1 MTKLG
6 PSKREEEAE
15 LRRRVTDGS
24 HDPDDYLALAQ
35 LLISAG
41 RGEEAIAVCR
51 SALTLPLTNFQKARV
66 SSELGWVFYG
76 MGRHS
81 DALQSAQ
88 GALELLAVE
97 AMAPEILACQARSYS
112 VIALCKWMNK
122 EAHSESK
129 EAARL
134 ALICYEHLMRDAP
147 DFEEMKAVY
156 YDAAQLQN
164 LVGNNKLGIELCQKY
179 LECELE
185 DGERAEGLNQLAEC
199 LRNENRIVEAEKV
212 LEQAFLLAQHI
223 KEMLPAFLFTQGLL
237 KRANNRPDEAR
248 NSFEKA
254 LAALKD
260 HPYPHHDP
268 NFCSDAYWNI
278 GELSYQQQQ
287 YVEALQ
293 AFEKILLYHPGEDLD
308 HRNAL
313 LWIGSCCEAQEKPQ
327 EAITYFSKV
336 LALTSV
342 SETEKITAK
351 KGLAWN
357 IGKIHYGQHEYEEA
371 AAAFEEVA
379 GYQSHDDPERYNTL
393 YWLGHSYLGLRDYE
407 SARNCYT
414 EITESPYA
422 TDFDKE
428 GAKQALSELPHPL
441 GKTTH

>member
-1 MTKLG
+1 MG
-6 PSKREEEAE
+6 PSKPEKEAE
-15 LRRRVTDGS
+15 LRQRITAGS
-24 HDPDDYLALAQ
+24 HDPEEYLALAQ
-35 LLISAG
+35 LLFRDG
-41 RGEEAIAVCR
+41 RGEEAIAICT
-51 SALTLPLTNFQKARV
+51 SALALPLTNFQKAKV
-66 SSELGWVFYG
+66 SSEFGWGFYG
-76 MGRHS
+76 MGRH
-81 DALQSAQ
+81 AEAIRLAQS
-88 GALELLAVE
+88 ALELLPEE
-97 AMAPEILACQARSYS
+97 AAAPEILACQARSYS
-112 VIALCKWMNK
+112 VIALCEWMNK
-122 EAHSESK
+122 EKHSKSK

-134 ALICYEHLMRDAP
+134 ALMCYERLMRDVP
-147 DFEEMKAVY
+147 DVEEMKAVY
-156 YDAAQLQN
+156 YEAAQLHN
-164 LVGNNKLGIELCQKY
+164 LLGNNKLGIEFFQKY
-179 LECELE
+179 LEGELE
-185 DGERAEGLNQLAEC
+185 DEERADGLNQLADC
-199 LRNENRIVEAEKV
+199 LRNDNRITEAEIAI
-212 LEQAFLLAQHI
+212 EQALLLAQRN
-223 KEMLPAFLFTQGLL
+223 KLMLPALYFTQGLL

-268 NFCSDAYWNI
+268 NFCSDAYWNLA
-278 GELSYQQQQ
+278 ELSCQAQNYS
-287 YVEALQ
+287 EAIS
-293 AFEKILLYHPGEDLD
+293 AFEKILLYHPQEDLD

-313 LWIGSCCEAQEKPQ
+313 LWIGSCYEAEAKPQ
-327 EAITYFSKV
+327 EAITYFKRV
-336 LALTSV
+336 LALITV

-428 GAKQALSELPHPL
+428 GAKHALSELLHSPD
-441 GKTTH
+441 KTQH